1 MNSFGVSCFG
11 DAASLVLRL
20 VSVLQRIPKSRHA
33 NLAGTGCD
41 RLPPEGS
48 GQVSRCKSCGAGGL
62 LERTES
68 DSGLVLLFFA
78 HGILT
83 KHLDLVAGISSTS
96 STAAAVVVV
105 GRLL

>member
-48 GQVSRCKSCGAGGL
+48 GQVSRCKSCGAGGTGEDRKRFRLGASL
-62 LERTES
+62 LRAWNT
-68 DSGLVLLFFA
+68 D
-78 HGILT
+78 
-83 KHLDLVAGISSTS
+83 
-96 STAAAVVVV
+96 
-105 GRLL
+105 